1 MAFPQYDK
9 SVSFGKSQLERALK
23 VPSSS
28 KTDIL
33 STAIHYGEIGKSD
46 KINLQS
52 NNLMPHEAN
61 LKGIPSL
68 RARDQ
73 SLSCERSRALCC
85 LIDHEYENE
94 KGLIGH

>member
-1 MAFPQYDK
+1 
-9 SVSFGKSQLERALK
+9 
-23 VPSSS
+23 
-28 KTDIL
+28 
-33 STAIHYGEIGKSD
+33 
-46 KINLQS
+46 
-52 NNLMPHEAN
+52 MPHEAN